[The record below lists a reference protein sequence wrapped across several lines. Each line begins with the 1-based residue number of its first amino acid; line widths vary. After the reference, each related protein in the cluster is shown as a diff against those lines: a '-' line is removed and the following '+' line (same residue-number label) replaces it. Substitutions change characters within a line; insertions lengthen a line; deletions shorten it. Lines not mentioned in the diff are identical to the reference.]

1 MRALGWAG
9 AECGEYGGH
18 THMGAPVLSG
28 SLGAWHSHT
37 CGIATEVPWLGAGQ
51 WVAVAAGVLSS
62 NEMLGNAYFK

>member
-1 MRALGWAG
+1 
-9 AECGEYGGH
+9 
-18 THMGAPVLSG
+18 MGAPVLSG